1 MHAFN
6 MSYVNCDCVLDAV
19 GVLSS
24 DNVTPFEY
32 WSLFSG
38 QYSASG
44 YAWAHKALVVFLFL
58 LSNSHSWG
66 LSKISYI
73 RFVSFQGLIIIW
85 IDRNKYFPAITY
97 DIGAGLIL
105 FFSDPVDTLEVLTY
119 EHATPNGYLLFIIRH
134 IKRTICKNIIYQKL
148 CSLSF
153 T

>member
-1 MHAFN
+1 MHASN
-6 MSYVNCDCVLDAV
+6 ISYVNCDGVLDAV

-24 DNVTPFEY
+24 DDVTPFEY

-73 RFVSFQGLIIIW
+73 NFVTFFTPYHI
-85 IDRNKYFPAITY
+85 IDRNKYFLAITY

-105 FFSDPVDTLEVLTY
+105 FFSDPVDTLEVPTY
-119 EHATPNGYLLFIIRH
+119 GHATPSGYLLFIIKQ
-134 IKRTICKNIIYQKL
+134 IKKNNM
-148 CSLSF
+148 
-153 T
+153 